1 LEAKLASIPELETLS
16 PPPAPAVA
24 APPPA
29 PGAAPPP
36 APGVPPPPPTQ
47 APPPPEPEP
56 SYTPVC
62 KDKRYAKFFSMVKVG
77 VPTAALHAKMRLEGL
92 DPVYLDNPDAPAP
105 PHDDSEGTESGTDS
119 SFSD

>member
-1 LEAKLASIPELETLS
+1 MKKKCVVRLRGRRPLILHLVSSEL
-16 PPPAPAVA
+16 
-24 APPPA
+24 
-29 PGAAPPP
+29 
-36 APGVPPPPPTQ
+36 
-47 APPPPEPEP
+47 

-105 PHDDSEGTESGTDS
+105 PQDESEGTESGTDS